1 MNIGKI
7 DPLTEHLVSQL
18 ELTIGAMKQRQEL
31 LNISKTHIK
40 ELKKMIK
47 RRVKSEL
54 LAAQISEKNNEN
66 KKNAENEMPK
76 IARE

>member
-47 RRVKSEL
+47 KRVKFVL
-54 LAAQISEKNNEN
+54 LAAQISDN
-66 KKNAENEMPK
+66 KNAENMMVQ
-76 IARE
+76 